1 MIYQNNEETNSDSKE
16 IRIVAPKDV
25 TAINS
30 IKELNV
36 ETIGQE
42 ETKKVTLARGSKTKQ
57 LETEIEIVNNN
68 ENAIENVKILGTF
81 PTKNKENNMDIK

>member
-16 IRIVAPKDV
+16 IRIVALKDV

-42 ETKKVTLARGSKTKQ
+42 ETKK
-57 LETEIEIVNNN
+57 
-68 ENAIENVKILGTF
+68 
-81 PTKNKENNMDIK
+81 